1 MNGINVQPAPY
12 IVGPE
17 TASMPPGRMLAAYL
31 YEARCELVRVFRSPA
46 VVVFVLLFPVLFY
59 LLVGVVFGL
68 FRNPNPHV
76 TRYTFIGFAVMATMV
91 PGFSGF
97 GSLLAIER
105 GSGLHILR
113 RALPMPALANLLGK
127 TLMSVMCV
135 ALAIPALLLIGT
147 LFGQLSLTPK
157 QMLSIWALAL
167 VGSLPF
173 CAIGLFIGIHVSE
186 RAATAVINLC
196 FIPMLYL
203 SGSFMPLPKSFESI
217 ANFTPPFYLQ
227 QIMLGA
233 LDEPHS
239 YVGGSVAVHWLIL
252 GTVLAVFTLLSAR
265 RFRAYG

>member
-1 MNGINVQPAPY
+1 VSGTSVQPIPY
-12 IVGPE
+12 MVGPE
-17 TASMPPGRMLAAYL
+17 IASMPSGRVLAAYL

-46 VVVFVLLFPVLFY
+46 VVIFVLLFPVLFY

-68 FRNPNPHV
+68 FRNPNPQV
-76 TRYTFIGFAVMATMV
+76 TRYTFIGFTVMATMV

-105 GSGLHILR
+105 GNGLHILR
-113 RALPMPALANLLGK
+113 QALPMPALANLLGK

-135 ALAIPALLLIGT
+135 ALTVPALLVIGT
-147 LFGQLSLTPK
+147 LFGHLALTPM
-157 QMLSIWALAL
+157 QMLSVWGLAL

-173 CAIGLFIGIHVSE
+173 CAIGLFIGTNVSE

-203 SGSFMPLPKSFESI
+203 SGSFMPLPPSFAGI
-217 ANFTPPFYLQ
+217 AKFTPPFYLQ
-227 QIMLGA
+227 QIMLAA
-233 LDEPHS
+233 LGEPHK
-239 YVGGSVAVHWLIL
+239 YFGGSVAVHWLIL
-252 GTVLAVFTLLSAR
+252 AAVLALFTLLSVR